1 MSSEQKPQYPKNML
15 PTIDYDE
22 LENSSFLSDN
32 IVDLEHGIMNH
43 LSNFVLAIKNLC
55 KIN

>member
-1 MSSEQKPQYPKNML
+1 MSSEEKPQYPKNML

-43 LSNFVLAIKNLC
+43 FSDF
-55 KIN
+55 INELTTLF